1 MGANSYPTYE
11 DAARDYLAKLNALM
25 QLPPGWVPGRDI
37 DADGFISIA
46 EEIADISSDM
56 ILRAGNYLSDSEPMI
71 QDGIS
76 CHFIDQATAE
86 LLLETGLMQTV
97 QEELTGIP
105 PAAAIQATL
114 SAALREAISAAEK
127 SMAIPVAQ
135 GLVIGASYRIT
146 ESSGAVEAASAFKLA
161 FGCTAGTISHRVQ
174 ELGSDITIDLVSG
187 AEWTAVIRG
196 ASSRSGAENLLNSVG
211 KIDGP
216 LASKAAFTAGKILLN
231 VYRKVVALV
240 NRNAETE
247 ARKKIGEWLEKIKQT
262 GKVEI
267 FGALVENLYGLDGL
281 TRLIERNSGSP
292 AAAPELI
299 NRASD
304 LIRTYS
310 DKFIVL
316 TGRMRKLED
325 AIRLGKIAQLP
336 QLLPTVIAL
345 QVELLAALV
354 YAGYDYINRC
364 EEGAQIW
371 KA

>member
-25 QLPPGWVPGRDI
+25 QLPQGWVPGRDI
-37 DADGFISIA
+37 DADGLISLA
-46 EEIADISSDM
+46 EEIANISSAM
-56 ILRAGNYLSDSEPMI
+56 ISRAEKYLSDSEPLI
-71 QDGIS
+71 QEGIS

-86 LLLETGLMQTV
+86 LLLETGLMQIV

-127 SMAIPVAQ
+127 SMAFPVAQ

-161 FGCTAGTISHRVQ
+161 FGCTASTISHRVQ

-187 AEWTAVIRG
+187 SEWTAVLRG
-196 ASSRSGAENLLNSVG
+196 ASSRSPAENLLNSAG
-211 KIDGP
+211 TIDGP
-216 LASKAAFTAGKILLN
+216 LATKAAFTAAKILRN
-231 VYRKVVALV
+231 VYEKVMALV

-247 ARKKIGEWLEKIKQT
+247 ARKKIGDWLEKIKQT
-262 GKVEI
+262 EKIEI
-267 FGALVENLYGLDGL
+267 FSALVENLYGLEGL
-281 TRLIERNSGSP
+281 TRLIERNSESP

-304 LIRTYS
+304 LIRTCS

-316 TGRMRKLED
+316 TGRMRKFED
-325 AIRLGKIAQLP
+325 ALRLGKIIQLP

-345 QVELLAALV
+345 QVELLSALV
-354 YAGYDYINRC
+354 YAGHDYINKC
-364 EEGAQIW
+364 EKCAQMW